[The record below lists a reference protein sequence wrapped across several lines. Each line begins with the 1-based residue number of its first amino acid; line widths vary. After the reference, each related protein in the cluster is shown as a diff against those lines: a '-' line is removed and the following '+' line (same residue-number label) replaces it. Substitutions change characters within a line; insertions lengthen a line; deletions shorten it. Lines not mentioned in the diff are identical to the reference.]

1 MLHEY
6 LWMLRVKPGS
16 LSDSTMAVSLLSLA
30 RVVPKATEKNESVKK
45 DVSPYIGQE
54 CNSVVMC

>member
-1 MLHEY
+1 
-6 LWMLRVKPGS
+6 MLRVKPGS